1 MSEEIQKHIFEPFY
15 STKGDQGTG
24 LGLATV
30 YGIIKQHEGNIGVYS
45 EEGMGT
51 TFKIYLPLPEKLLK
65 IDRIETT
72 STYNWTGTETV
83 LIAEDNEQVLL
94 LATEIL
100 TRQGYT
106 ILAAKDGIAAL
117 DTLDKC
123 DGSVDLLLTDV
134 VMPQINGK
142 ELYSKAVARYPNLK
156 ALYMSGY
163 TDDIIDHHDI
173 LEKGMPLIQKPFSTE
188 SLAKI
193 VRKILDNPKT

>member
-1 MSEEIQKHIFEPFY
+1 M
-15 STKGDQGTG
+15 
-24 LGLATV
+24 
-30 YGIIKQHEGNIGVYS
+30 
-45 EEGMGT
+45 
-51 TFKIYLPLPEKLLK
+51 K

-72 STYNWTGTETV
+72 TTYNCTGTETV

-106 ILAAKDGIAAL
+106 ILAAKDGIVAL

-123 DGSVDLLLTDV
+123 GSSVDLLLTDV

-142 ELYSKAVARYPNLK
+142 ELYSKAVAKYPNLK
-156 ALYMSGY
+156 VLYMSGY

-193 VRKILDNPKT
+193 VRKILDNPKM